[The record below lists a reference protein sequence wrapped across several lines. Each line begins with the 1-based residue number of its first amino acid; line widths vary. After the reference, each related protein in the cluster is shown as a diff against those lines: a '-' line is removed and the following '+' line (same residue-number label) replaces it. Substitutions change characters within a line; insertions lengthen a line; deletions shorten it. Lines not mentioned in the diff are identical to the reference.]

1 MNHISSRLYKDEKD
15 FQIMIDLIASVRPL
29 EHLNPVGELYR
40 GIQNSLVLEG
50 NKRAC
55 LISQFEIQS

>member
-15 FQIMIDLIASVRPL
+15 FQTMVDLIASVRPTDY
-29 EHLNPVGELYR
+29 LNPVGELYR